1 MCSVMTRSS
10 LPARLFVVSHLF
22 HHFSASAHFCLFFP
36 PVSLRLHSLTPR
48 QQLTPQCLTPNQS
61 ECKPTRSAPPLTPSS
76 SPRVAPDLLQ
86 FTKAVGWQN
95 CGGGSS
101 SSHRH
106 ACGDPP
112 WKASIS
118 QVGRS
123 RLSPDAAAGRRDE

>member
-1 MCSVMTRSS
+1 MCSVMTRSG

-76 SPRVAPDLLQ
+76 PPRVAPDLLQ
-86 FTKAVGWQN
+86 FTEAGRPAELW
-95 CGGGSS
+95 
-101 SSHRH
+101 RRIELL
-106 ACGDPP
+106 PP
-112 WKASIS
+112 
-118 QVGRS
+118 S
-123 RLSPDAAAGRRDE
+123 RLRRSSLESIHQSGRPEPFVSRRCGRTSR